1 MFGNKNEGWK
11 RTEQMNKGGPKTKSE
26 VEQEVADK
34 MAKENNDRRD
44 ADRRGGGD
52 RRYGNDKYD
61 NRDGYKNNNNR
72 DRRDNRDNRDN
83 RDGGNKKNY
92 NDRGGEQKYVK
103 KNTQDDR
110 NGGQSQRGD
119 NKKGGKREERPP
131 REIVEITDEDM
142 GKLLRKNFETFVATE
157 KYNKHLLEDKDEEE
171 EENKDEPKQEKKPRR
186 QDFGAYKR
194 LAENNGKKEASMLH
208 TFLV

>member
-61 NRDGYKNNNNR
+61 NRDGYKDNRNNNR
-72 DRRDNRDNRDN
+72 DKRDNRDN

-103 KNTQDDR
+103 KNTQD
-110 NGGQSQRGD
+110 GG
-119 NKKGGKREERPP
+119 
-131 REIVEITDEDM
+131 
-142 GKLLRKNFETFVATE
+142 
-157 KYNKHLLEDKDEEE
+157 
-171 EENKDEPKQEKKPRR
+171 
-186 QDFGAYKR
+186 
-194 LAENNGKKEASMLH
+194 
-208 TFLV
+208 